1 MAKQE
6 FQGVLFDLIEEVIID
21 RAPVTRGTYAEAM
34 EDAKQLVAVVNVM
47 AENADD
53 DTSTI
58 GRVDDS
64 YCFVLI
70 DGLIAYSEAEAA

>member
-47 AENADD
+47 AESADD

-58 GRVDDS
+58 GRVDES